1 MPDHRLGLRTVGTP
15 SLKEGVGG
23 SFALHLSVQPLLP
36 AMCMQFCQYVTS
48 GLGEGL
54 ESIGWGRLSGGGG
67 GAGEPAYMLGE
78 DFPVQLP
85 WGHSL

>member
-15 SLKEGVGG
+15 SLKEGVGRVICP
-23 SFALHLSVQPLLP
+23 SPECPTTPPSHVYAILP
-36 AMCMQFCQYVTS
+36 VCDLRS
-48 GLGEGL
+48 
-54 ESIGWGRLSGGGG
+54 WGRARVYRLGKTKWGGG